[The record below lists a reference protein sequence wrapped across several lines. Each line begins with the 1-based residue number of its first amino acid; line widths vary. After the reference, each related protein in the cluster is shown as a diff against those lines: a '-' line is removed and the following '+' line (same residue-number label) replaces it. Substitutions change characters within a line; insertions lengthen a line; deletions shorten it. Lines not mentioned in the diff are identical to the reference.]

1 LGLAGSR
8 SILLDDNALGL
19 GWHIGSGA
27 VPANQL
33 DALTVVTHEL
43 GHLLGYGDEDTAFS
57 GNSLMSGSLSAGLS
71 RVSTNVVSPL
81 SSSLLGNRTAHD
93 ELFGELGQSRREA
106 KSASLSS
113 RLESSAAL
121 WNSLSAARSPSAAGQ
136 EFEDDYDGCLLKRD
150 RHAANLDDLFA
161 ELAQEEQTDL

>member
-43 GHLLGYGDEDTAFS
+43 GHLLGYGDEDAAFS
-57 GNSLMSGSLSAGLS
+57 GNSLMSGSLSAGMS
-71 RVSTNVVSPL
+71 RLPGVLVSPL
-81 SSSLLGNRTAHD
+81 STSPLSDRSAHD
-93 ELFGELGQSRREA
+93 ELFSDLGQSRRER
-106 KSASLSS
+106 KLDSLILDSS
-113 RLESSAAL
+113 SSESLLAGLAMT
-121 WNSLSAARSPSAAGQ
+121 RSQATL
-136 EFEDDYDGCLLKRD
+136 DDHGGRSLKRD
-150 RHAANLDDLFA
+150 RHEADLDDLFA
-161 ELAQEEQTDL
+161 VLADTGLDS